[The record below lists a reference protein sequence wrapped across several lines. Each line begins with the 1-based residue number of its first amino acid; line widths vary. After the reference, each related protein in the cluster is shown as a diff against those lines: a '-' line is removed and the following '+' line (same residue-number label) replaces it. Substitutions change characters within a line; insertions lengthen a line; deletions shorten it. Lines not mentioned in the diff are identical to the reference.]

1 MTEKQKYEVIDVF
14 GEVELRHYPACQVA
28 SVVVSGDSE
37 TAGNRGFR
45 PLVQYISGGNQ
56 RRESIAMTAP
66 VIQEPVGPNRYEI
79 SFVLPSEYQLSD
91 LPDPEDSKVT
101 VHTVPEH
108 HALVYKFA
116 GTWSDNRF
124 IEAERILR
132 NSLEALVT
140 SKRLSASVSNEVY
153 IARYDPPWKPGFL
166 RRNEVLIKV
175 TPNH

>member
-1 MTEKQKYEVIDVF
+1 MTEKQKYEVVDVF

-28 SVVVSGDSE
+28 SVVVSGDLE
-37 TAGNRGFR
+37 TAGSRGFR

-56 RRESIAMTAP
+56 RGQSIAMTAP
-66 VIQEPVGPNRYEI
+66 VIQEPVGQNRYEI
-79 SFVLPSEYQLSD
+79 SFVLPSEYQLRD
-91 LPDPEDSKVT
+91 LPVPADAKVT
-101 VHTVPEH
+101 VHTLPDH

-116 GTWSDNRF
+116 GTWSERRF
-124 IEAERILR
+124 IEAESLLR
-132 NSLEALVT
+132 NALDALVT

-175 TPNH
+175 TPNQ